1 MLLFLNILLI
11 TTSDR
16 FSKGSSEP
24 QFPIQMVLRCAVNV
38 SVSVAPSFCLGQK
51 LLSHF
56 FKASTSETVFKPSHR
71 SSKFIWLTEPF
82 FFLVHC
88 ITVHV
93 YASPQASIDN
103 GLHSLS
109 LLTPTNTLWSGP
121 VKLLK
126 IPTREETSSSTT
138 SQHGWLYLPM

>member
-51 LLSHF
+51 LLSLF
-56 FKASTSETVFKPSHR
+56 FTASTPETVFKPSHR
-71 SSKFIWLTEPF
+71 SSKFI
-82 FFLVHC
+82 
-88 ITVHV
+88 
-93 YASPQASIDN
+93 
-103 GLHSLS
+103 
-109 LLTPTNTLWSGP
+109 
-121 VKLLK
+121 
-126 IPTREETSSSTT
+126 
-138 SQHGWLYLPM
+138 